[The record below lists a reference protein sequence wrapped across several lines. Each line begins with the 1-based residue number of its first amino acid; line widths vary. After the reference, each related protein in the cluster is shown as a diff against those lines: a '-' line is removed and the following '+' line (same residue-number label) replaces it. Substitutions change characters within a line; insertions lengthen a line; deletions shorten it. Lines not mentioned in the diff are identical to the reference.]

1 MEEHFFTVQPE
12 KINQGQ
18 FTLSK
23 SESNHLIKS
32 LRGNPGDIIWLLNG
46 NGCAF
51 EGLIESVQ
59 GNTVTGLIKRSIPD
73 YGEASFAIH
82 LVIGLIKGSRMDMVL
97 EKATELGVKSIQP
110 ILFDRCVKNKLNFD
124 RAKRIVQS
132 AAKQAGRSYFP
143 KIYPLSDLDQWLIN
157 HAEESNIL
165 FHIKGTNSLDQ
176 IVKTKKELFNIIV
189 GPEGDFSDRE
199 LIKLKAPNIL
209 NVNLGSRRLRS
220 ETAVVAALAN
230 LNQLLGK

>member
-82 LVIGLIKGSRMDMVL
+82 LLIKGSRMDMVL

-110 ILFDRCVKNKLNFD
+110 ILFDRCVKNKLNLD

-199 LIKLKAPNIL
+199 LKKLKAPNIL